1 MGSPAPW
8 NYLWK
13 PGPHP
18 ETDDE
23 RRAAAKK
30 YGMIYED
37 YKPSNEPDT
46 MMGDYP
52 QLPVE
57 PAHEKNALYEWDLPE
72 YRRNYGEPLH
82 EEWWQYQEI
91 RLSPMT
97 KYRYTRSQMYA
108 TQFGFF
114 VFLYIFHKLTDG
126 DYWIPRLTQ
135 QRMEF
140 QLAKDG
146 PHYTFEPLE

>member
-1 MGSPAPW
+1 MGNYRDNCVDMNTLVTSTRVLARHVSMTNIAKRGMGSPAPW

-37 YKPSNEPDT
+37 YKPSNEPDS

-57 PAHEKNALYEWDLPE
+57 PAHEKKAETASSTVSFN
-72 YRRNYGEPLH
+72 
-82 EEWWQYQEI
+82 
-91 RLSPMT
+91 
-97 KYRYTRSQMYA
+97 
-108 TQFGFF
+108 
-114 VFLYIFHKLTDG
+114 
-126 DYWIPRLTQ
+126 
-135 QRMEF
+135 
-140 QLAKDG
+140 
-146 PHYTFEPLE
+146 

>member
-1 MGSPAPW
+1 MNTLVTSTRVLARHVSLTNIAKRGMGRLETKKIQIFHNFTHNITCSPAPW

-52 QLPVE
+52 QLPME
-57 PAHEKNALYEWDLPE
+57 PAHEK
-72 YRRNYGEPLH
+72 
-82 EEWWQYQEI
+82 
-91 RLSPMT
+91 
-97 KYRYTRSQMYA
+97 
-108 TQFGFF
+108 
-114 VFLYIFHKLTDG
+114 
-126 DYWIPRLTQ
+126 
-135 QRMEF
+135 
-140 QLAKDG
+140 
-146 PHYTFEPLE
+146 

>member
-1 MGSPAPW
+1 MSVLPALPREEWEGRKDLFYKSHFPSLNPNITGSPAPW

-13 PGPHP
+13 PGPLP

-57 PAHEKNALYEWDLPE
+57 PAHEK
-72 YRRNYGEPLH
+72 
-82 EEWWQYQEI
+82 
-91 RLSPMT
+91 
-97 KYRYTRSQMYA
+97 
-108 TQFGFF
+108 
-114 VFLYIFHKLTDG
+114 
-126 DYWIPRLTQ
+126 
-135 QRMEF
+135 
-140 QLAKDG
+140 
-146 PHYTFEPLE
+146 

>member
-1 MGSPAPW
+1 MSFSKNNIYYSPAPW

-57 PAHEKNALYEWDLPE
+57 PAHEK
-72 YRRNYGEPLH
+72 
-82 EEWWQYQEI
+82 
-91 RLSPMT
+91 
-97 KYRYTRSQMYA
+97 
-108 TQFGFF
+108 
-114 VFLYIFHKLTDG
+114 
-126 DYWIPRLTQ
+126 
-135 QRMEF
+135 
-140 QLAKDG
+140 
-146 PHYTFEPLE
+146 